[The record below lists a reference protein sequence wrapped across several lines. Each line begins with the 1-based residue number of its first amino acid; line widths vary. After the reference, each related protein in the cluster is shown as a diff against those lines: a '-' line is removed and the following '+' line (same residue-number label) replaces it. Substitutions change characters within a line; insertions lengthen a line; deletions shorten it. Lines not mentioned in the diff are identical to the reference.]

1 MAKLYISYKLEE
13 RDLARQ
19 FSEALEKLG
28 HQAVYDAIALAPG
41 SDWRRVLQEAMS
53 QADAVVVLL
62 SELALSSPFIMGE
75 IGAARALHHAF
86 GHVLL
91 LPVLVGDIDIPRV
104 VDDLF
109 VERMTPDST
118 SIERTATLV
127 VKTLEN
133 HLMRSYQRLPRV
145 FISHLHTDAAV
156 VQALVR
162 VLEAAFTIA
171 PNDLR
176 CTSVPPYTLR
186 AGERTSDR
194 LRAELRR
201 AEAVLGVVTPN
212 MKASSYVLFELGAS
226 WGRGGVTFP
235 LLARGAMTADIPAPI
250 GDLHTLALHDEAE
263 CHQLLDDLANVIT
276 LHRREQNEEL
286 IARRIDELLSIA
298 RATD

>member
-1 MAKLYISYKLEE
+1 
-13 RDLARQ
+13 
-19 FSEALEKLG
+19 
-28 HQAVYDAIALAPG
+28 
-41 SDWRRVLQEAMS
+41 MS

-62 SELALSSPFIMGE
+62 SELALSSSFIMGE

-91 LPVLVGDIDIPRV
+91 LPVLVGDIAIPRV

-118 SIERTATLV
+118 GIERTAALV
-127 VKTLEN
+127 VKTLEYY
-133 HLMRSYQRLPRV
+133 LTRSYQRLPRI
-145 FISHLHTDAAV
+145 FISHLHADAAV

-162 VLEAAFTIA
+162 VLEAAFIIA
-171 PNDLR
+171 PNDMR
-176 CTSVPPYTLR
+176 CTSVPPYKLR

-194 LRAELRR
+194 LRTELRR

-235 LLARGAMTADIPAPI
+235 LLARGATAADVPAPI

-263 CHQLLDDLANVIT
+263 CHQLLDDLADVIT
-276 LHRREQNEEL
+276 LRRKEQNEEL
-286 IARRIDELLSIA
+286 VAQRIGELLNIA
-298 RATD
+298 RATG